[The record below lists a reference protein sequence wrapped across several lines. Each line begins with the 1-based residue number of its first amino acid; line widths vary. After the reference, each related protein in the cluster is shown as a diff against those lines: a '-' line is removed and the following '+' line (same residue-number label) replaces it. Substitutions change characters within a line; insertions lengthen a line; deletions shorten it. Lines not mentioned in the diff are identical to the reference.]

1 MHDCMHGCSLKINH
15 VMSVQLPN
23 KLSYV
28 EICNCSKEL
37 TYLRVLDFRI
47 PSGFRHFGLFILE
60 RYLWRLVKRTT
71 TQERAARTTRKP
83 FAREGFTRELQ
94 SLYNLRV
101 RQIID
106 SWHPGPSCSK
116 KPCFSR
122 YKMWENLFI
131 ARSIAPWFNLW
142 KEQYRFDYEVCGL
155 AEIWPNVWVEG
166 KFGCIR
172 SFR

>member
-1 MHDCMHGCSLKINH
+1 MGVRWRSIMWCPCSYQTNLVTLKF
-15 VMSVQLPN
+15 VTAAKQWSSPAM
-23 KLSYV
+23 
-28 EICNCSKEL
+28 

-71 TQERAARTTRKP
+71 TQERAATP

-94 SLYNLRV
+94 SLDNLRV

-116 KPCFSR
+116 KPYFSR
-122 YKMWENLFI
+122 YKMWDNLYI

-155 AEIWPNVWVEG
+155 AKIWPNV
-166 KFGCIR
+166 
-172 SFR
+172 